1 MPGMFEGFE
10 SRKVPANGADIHVR
24 TAGSGQPLQLI
35 HGYPQ
40 SHMMWHAVAPRL
52 AERFTVVAADLR
64 GYGESSK
71 PPGEPD
77 HMNYSKRIMAL
88 DLVESMR
95 ALGFPRFFVAGHD
108 RGARVTY
115 RMALDH
121 PEAVARLA
129 TLDIIP
135 TLSTWR
141 AMDWRAA
148 IGSFHWELLAQPVP
162 IPERLIGA
170 DPLFWIRTLLPRWA
184 GAGFTFDAE
193 AMAEYERCFSRPE
206 TIHASCEDYRAGATV
221 DVAIDEADFGTRKIA
236 APLLAMWGDRD
247 GRRSSL
253 VDTWKEWANDVTGL
267 PVRCGHF
274 IPEEAPD
281 ATVDAFV
288 DFFKGS
294 A

>member
-1 MPGMFEGFE
+1 
-10 SRKVPANGADIHVR
+10 
-24 TAGSGQPLQLI
+24 
-35 HGYPQ
+35 
-40 SHMMWHAVAPRL
+40 
-52 AERFTVVAADLR
+52 
-64 GYGESSK
+64 
-71 PPGEPD
+71 
-77 HMNYSKRIMAL
+77 MNYSKRTMAL
-88 DLVESMR
+88 DLVEAMR

-135 TLSTWR
+135 TLSTWK

-184 GAGFTFDAE
+184 GGGFAFDAE

-281 ATVDAFV
+281 ATVAAFV
-288 DFFKGS
+288 DFFTGS
-294 A
+294 P